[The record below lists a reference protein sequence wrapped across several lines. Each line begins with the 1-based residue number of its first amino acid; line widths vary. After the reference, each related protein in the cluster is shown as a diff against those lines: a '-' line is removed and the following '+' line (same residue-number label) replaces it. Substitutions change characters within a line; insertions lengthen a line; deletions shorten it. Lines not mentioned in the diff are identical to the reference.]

1 MVGITAGRERR
12 EKPMTITPQMVQT
25 GGKKL
30 FRFLFKITRFVMLCG
45 IAYYILYPIVAKCLS
60 AFMPYEDMF
69 DKSVGIIPRHW
80 STEIIRVS
88 MDAIRFPSA
97 VAHSIELCVISVV
110 TQVVS
115 CTLVG
120 YGFARYEFRGKKILF
135 AAVIITL
142 VIPAEVIITPLYINY
157 RFFDPL
163 GIPSVVTGSSL
174 NLLNSIWPFVVNGIT
189 CMGFRSG
196 LYIYLLRQFYRGVPK
211 ELEEAALVDG
221 AGHFTTFVRVML
233 PMGRPIIF
241 VVAILSLVWQWT
253 DTFYPSWFYPSRN
266 VMAVS
271 ALNLP
276 TNANVSHMI
285 MENGAS
291 RPDPILGAILTGVGV
306 LFLVVPL
313 LVVYILTHK
322 NLEGGIERSGIVG

>member
-1 MVGITAGRERR
+1 MVGITAGEERR
-12 EKPMTITPQMVQT
+12 GRQMTITPQMVRSV
-25 GGKKL
+25 GKKL
-30 FRFLFKITRFVMLCG
+30 FRFLFKLVRLVLLCG
-45 IAYYILYPIVAKCLS
+45 IAYYILYPIVVKCLS
-60 AFMPYEDMF
+60 AFMAYEDFF

-80 STEIIRVS
+80 STKVIKVAME
-88 MDAIRFPSA
+88 AIRFPSA
-97 VAHSIELCVISVV
+97 VAHSIELCIISVV

-120 YGFARYEFRGKKILF
+120 YGFARFEFRGRKILF
-135 AAVIITL
+135 AAVILTL

-163 GIPSVVTGSSL
+163 GIPSMVTGSSL
-174 NLLNSIWPFVVNGIT
+174 NLLNSIWPFVVNGMT
-189 CMGFRSG
+189 CMGFRCG

-211 ELEEAALVDG
+211 ELEDAALVDG

-233 PMGRPIIF
+233 PMGRPLIF

-266 VMAVS
+266 ILAVS

-276 TNANVSHMI
+276 TNAT
-285 MENGAS
+285 AS
-291 RPDPILGAILTGVGV
+291 LILQNNSASPDPILATILTGVGV
-306 LFLVVPL
+306 LLLVVPL